1 MKGEPFMAYQEVESL
16 RTARLRWPLLCATAF
31 LSACG
36 HVPMQEFE
44 LFRPLPVANRI
55 MQQPKVSWEIREDV
69 ASYCAQAKGMGQQQA
84 FMTPPLACAIWHIS
98 KNECTVVTG
107 RDVSHVALGH
117 ELRHCFEGH
126 FH

>member
-1 MKGEPFMAYQEVESL
+1 MTFKKKYKLHIVAII
-16 RTARLRWPLLCATAF
+16 RTVAVVSSIFVLASCGQLPLHEYETF
-31 LSACG
+31 K
-36 HVPMQEFE
+36 
-44 LFRPLPVANRI
+44 PLPIGQRI
-55 MQQPKVSWEIREDV
+55 MQQPRVSWEIREDV

-84 FMTPPLACAIWHIS
+84 FLTPPLACAIWLIS